1 MDWVSWHYAYDDAG
15 SSLGR
20 RLRMVQDRISEAL
33 SDAPPGRIR
42 VVSVCAGQGRDLL
55 GVLPEHPRRDDVVA
69 RLVELDTSN
78 VVHARTAAELAGL
91 SGVEVVHGDAGRV
104 EHYADLTPADIV
116 LMCGVFGN
124 ISEADVQQ
132 TIGACAS
139 LCRVGGTVV
148 WTRHRREPDLVP
160 AICDWFAQV
169 GFEQVWLSD
178 RDVGFGV
185 GAHRFLGT
193 QAPAVPEV
201 MFRFVR
207 GGT

>member
-1 MDWVSWHYAYDDAG
+1 VDWVSWHYAYDDAG

-91 SGVEVVHGDAGRV
+91 
-104 EHYADLTPADIV
+104 
-116 LMCGVFGN
+116 
-124 ISEADVQQ
+124 
-132 TIGACAS
+132 
-139 LCRVGGTVV
+139 
-148 WTRHRREPDLVP
+148 
-160 AICDWFAQV
+160 
-169 GFEQVWLSD
+169 
-178 RDVGFGV
+178 
-185 GAHRFLGT
+185 
-193 QAPAVPEV
+193 
-201 MFRFVR
+201 
-207 GGT
+207 